1 MRVSNN
7 HHQWLSIYNNI
18 FFKEFFS
25 LSSLIYFYV
34 LTSLKFKAIYCAKM
48 LSKCHKALRRDFFTH
63 EENLFCSH
71 LISHES
77 LFLSLSQHFY
87 CLAFFFSFWCSSS
100 WKSWLLDN
108 FPYCCFFFGISQF
121 LYYWIMRLFLPQLLN
136 THLDLSDKSA
146 DIRRTKI
153 WSIRD
158 GHMPWIIITILL
170 PDHMLGKILI
180 FFCVSSQY

>member
-1 MRVSNN
+1 MLGDRKIRFCHAGVFKWSQKLLSLREKFHISFNKTNLTNWYYKKMRVSNN

-77 LFLSLSQHFY
+77 LFLSFSQHFY

-108 FPYCCFFFGISQF
+108 FPYCCFFLGSRNFYITGLCDFFF
-121 LYYWIMRLFLPQLLN
+121 LNYL
-136 THLDLSDKSA
+136 
-146 DIRRTKI
+146 
-153 WSIRD
+153 
-158 GHMPWIIITILL
+158 
-170 PDHMLGKILI
+170 ILI
-180 FFCVSSQY
+180 